1 MKMLDILE
9 EYCQLR
15 AFKVARIDGQTKG
28 NDRQTAIDAFSR
40 EDSDCFIFL
49 LSTRAGGLGI
59 NLTAADTVVIYDSDW
74 NPQNDSQA
82 TARCHRIGQ
91 KQEVSVYRL
100 LTQNTYEYEM
110 FERASRKLAI
120 ESVVLDREKPAGTAG
135 AAREDSVLPEEST
148 ISAVD
153 SERIGGDDAMEIESV
168 SLGEERS
175 RLKDLPNDEEDSP
188 RGESDD
194 SRDTKATLEDDPSIA
209 TEKPEALCDY
219 DIPETPVV
227 VPKKHRGRKR
237 TKQRTLEDE
246 LNPLRRSKNEVE
258 EMLRRGLY
266 KCVME
271 DADTDAL
278 DFDLDLDAILAGT
291 HSVSTVSL
299 FDVGHRAACC
309 GSPRGPGQPACCRV
323 SRGGRYDLHEA
334 AVQSGSE
341 RVADRAERPRVLGEN
356 AEPSGRGH
364 AVEATA
370 GHALHGGPRAGAHVD
385 ARSGVLGERAL
396 RGAAGGQH
404 ERVRAARSGD
414 RESNPRH
421 RVRNAHRLRQ
431 EARAADV
438 SLDRAARDAPLPPTH
453 HQTTRFP
460 RFYDSM

>member
-1 MKMLDILE
+1 MPIFSLNFEFLTRSIMAEQEKNETPFIGFMSRIRKKTGTPDPSEEIKPFLGRRIMQELRGDILCE
-9 EYCQLR
+9 HLAQ
-15 AFKVARIDGQTKG
+15 
-28 NDRQTAIDAFSR
+28 AILEAHGFVFD
-40 EDSDCFIFL
+40 
-49 LSTRAGGLGI
+49 
-59 NLTAADTVVIYDSDW
+59 
-74 NPQNDSQA
+74 P
-82 TARCHRIGQ
+82 
-91 KQEVSVYRL
+91 
-100 LTQNTYEYEM
+100 
-110 FERASRKLAI
+110 
-120 ESVVLDREKPAGTAG
+120 
-135 AAREDSVLPEEST
+135 
-148 ISAVD
+148 
-153 SERIGGDDAMEIESV
+153 
-168 SLGEERS
+168 SLGAKVMLCEKKVDGDKEFWPLAKGAKS
-175 RLKDLPNDEEDSP
+175 CKP
-188 RGESDD
+188 
-194 SRDTKATLEDDPSIA
+194 KATLEDDPSIA

-309 GSPRGPGQPACCRV
+309 GSPRGRGQPACCRV

-414 RESNPRH
+414 RESDPRH

-460 RFYDSM
+460 RFHDSM